1 MRSHRLARS
10 ASFAKPGRTDRCENY
25 GIAVGIV
32 AGALAADL
40 AGLNGL
46 GTLALAAVGGALG
59 NWLSEPIAEAALTAD
74 EPDGVPYSRPPTG
87 TR

>member
-1 MRSHRLARS
+1 VARGS
-10 ASFAKPGRTDRCENY
+10 RVAVR
-25 GIAVGIV
+25 AVGIV

-40 AGLNGL
+40 AGFNGL
-46 GTLALAAVGGALG
+46 GTLALAAVGGGLG
-59 NWLSEPIAEAALTAD
+59 NWLLSEPIAEAALTAE